1 MTISN
6 GPILVDCTGI
16 DIMSSQ
22 SVTIEGLYAKLLACA
37 GNPSVYLTNLKF
49 SGLIMTPSKVAVTSG
64 TNSVT
69 ATIYRACTITVTSAD
84 VVTTTFF

>member
-6 GPILVDCTGI
+6 APILVDCTGI
-16 DIMSSQ
+16 DIMSSE
-22 SVTIEGLYAKLLACA
+22 SVTIEGLYSELLACV
-37 GNPSVYLTNLKF
+37 GSPSVSLINLKF
-49 SGLIMTPSKVAVTSG
+49 SGLTMTPCRVLVTQG

-69 ATIYRACTITVTSAD
+69 ATIYRACTITVTTAD